1 MRFASGGPDCAA
13 AYECD
18 DPDDSTDGG
27 TCLARCAT
35 AGSQANS
42 KHTTGAPPFPP
53 PRPRARGGRFRF
65 PIPHNS
71 PLHLS
76 SRMPTTIRRIGLLT
90 GGGDCPGLN
99 AVIRAVTKDALNTG
113 LSVIGFR
120 EGFRGLIENIA
131 CELSYEDVSGI
142 LHTGGTI
149 LASHNKANPSRCVV
163 GKNPDGSLQFA
174 DKTDDCLKHLK
185 EHAVDALVVVGGDG
199 TMTIAAE
206 MAARGVNVIGIPK
219 TIDNDLYGTE
229 LTFGFLTA
237 VQIATDA
244 IDRLRTTAESHHRI
258 MVAEVMGRHAGWIA
272 LFAGIAS
279 GSDIILLPE
288 LPFSFDSML
297 AAIKRRR
304 ARGANSTIICVAE
317 GARPRD
323 GEQIV
328 ARVDP
333 TSPDP
338 IRLGGIGKVV
348 ADRLEDLTGIESRFC
363 VLGHVQRGGTPV
375 AADRILGTRFG
386 HHAMTLL
393 KSGARSRMVAMQ
405 GIADSGLTDIDI
417 TIPAGKQ
424 RLVRVSSDG
433 APEHPLLAAARAVG
447 TTFGV

>member
-1 MRFASGGPDCAA
+1 
-13 AYECD
+13 
-18 DPDDSTDGG
+18 
-27 TCLARCAT
+27 
-35 AGSQANS
+35 
-42 KHTTGAPPFPP
+42 
-53 PRPRARGGRFRF
+53 
-65 PIPHNS
+65 
-71 PLHLS
+71 
-76 SRMPTTIRRIGLLT
+76 MPTTIRRIGLLT

-99 AVIRAVTKDALNTG
+99 AVIRAVTKDALNSG

-149 LASHNKANPSRCVV
+149 LGSHNKANPSRCVV
-163 GKNPDGSLQFA
+163 GKGPDGSLQFA

-304 ARGANSTIICVAE
+304 ARGAKSTIICVAE

-348 ADRLEDLTGIESRFC
+348 ADRLESLTGIESRFC

-417 TIPAGKQ
+417 TLPAGKQ
-424 RLVRVSSDG
+424 RLVPVSANG
-433 APEHPLLAAARAVG
+433 ATEHPLLAAARAVG

>member
-1 MRFASGGPDCAA
+1 
-13 AYECD
+13 
-18 DPDDSTDGG
+18 
-27 TCLARCAT
+27 
-35 AGSQANS
+35 
-42 KHTTGAPPFPP
+42 
-53 PRPRARGGRFRF
+53 
-65 PIPHNS
+65 
-71 PLHLS
+71 
-76 SRMPTTIRRIGLLT
+76 MPTPIRRIGLLT

-99 AVIRAVTKDALNTG
+99 AVIRAVTKDALVSG

-149 LASHNKANPSRCVV
+149 LGSNNKANPSRSIV
-163 GKNPDGSLQFA
+163 GKNPDGTLIFV
-174 DKTDDCLKHLK
+174 DKTDDCLRHLR

-206 MAARGVNVIGIPK
+206 IAGRGVNVIGIPK

-258 MVAEVMGRHAGWIA
+258 MVVEVMGRHAGWIA
-272 LFAGIAS
+272 LFAGIA
-279 GSDIILLPE
+279 GGADVILLPE
-288 LPFSFDSML
+288 LPFSFDAMVG
-297 AAIKRRR
+297 AIKNRR
-304 ARGANSTIICVAE
+304 ARGAKSTIVCVSE
-317 GARPRD
+317 GARPRN

-338 IRLGGIGKVV
+338 IRLGGVGKVV

-393 KSGARSRMVAMQ
+393 KGGARSRMVAMQ

-424 RLVRVSSDG
+424 RLVRMGGEGS
-433 APEHPLLAAARAVG
+433 AEHPLLAAARAVG